1 MRVIGMNTTLETDF
15 FFLPCSWHK
24 WRVVSDPM
32 SHLFL
37 NRLSSGYSGS
47 HATRITP
54 NCRLLGR
61 FFIVQISVH
70 FGHVVGEFRNGQLWE
85 RKCDGDYSLVQTTEK
100 VKLDN
105 KLVTILFIFN
115 LIIASSFT
123 NHLGMQKKAYIWTRT
138 KRGLVKG
145 TLALCLIADWFFLV
159 LFW

>member
-1 MRVIGMNTTLETDF
+1 MRVIGMNTTLERLF
-15 FFLPCSWHK
+15 FFSRAHDINDMLFRAPWVIFSWIDSAA
-24 WRVVSDPM
+24 V
-32 SHLFL
+32 
-37 NRLSSGYSGS
+37 
-47 HATRITP
+47 TREVTQRASLQIDG
-54 NCRLLGR
+54 LLGR
-61 FFIVQISVH
+61 FFIVQTSVH